1 MRFLQTLASYVP
13 GIIVEQLMHGE
24 SLQVPFRKQ
33 YETVCVFCD
42 ISGFTK
48 LSEEMART
56 GKGAEGVSRNI
67 NKYFQ
72 MMVKIISSGGGDV
85 LKFAGDAMIVLWPD
99 GDDEKISVR
108 LHRATQCAVYIQQKL
123 DQATIEDSVQLS
135 VKIGIGVGM
144 VSVIHIGGTHKRM
157 EYLAVGDPLIQAFHA
172 EHHAISGQVMC
183 SPQVWKLLQDA
194 GFACEKEFEDGF
206 VSIDVQVRRGKVF
219 CFGYYFFSSSLIRL
233 FFCLFSL
240 LLFCFVLPLDE

>member
-85 LKFAGDAMIVLWPD
+85 LKFAGDAMIV
-99 GDDEKISVR
+99 
-108 LHRATQCAVYIQQKL
+108 
-123 DQATIEDSVQLS
+123 
-135 VKIGIGVGM
+135 
-144 VSVIHIGGTHKRM
+144 VS
-157 EYLAVGDPLIQAFHA
+157 
-172 EHHAISGQVMC
+172 
-183 SPQVWKLLQDA
+183 
-194 GFACEKEFEDGF
+194 
-206 VSIDVQVRRGKVF
+206 
-219 CFGYYFFSSSLIRL
+219 
-233 FFCLFSL
+233 
-240 LLFCFVLPLDE
+240 